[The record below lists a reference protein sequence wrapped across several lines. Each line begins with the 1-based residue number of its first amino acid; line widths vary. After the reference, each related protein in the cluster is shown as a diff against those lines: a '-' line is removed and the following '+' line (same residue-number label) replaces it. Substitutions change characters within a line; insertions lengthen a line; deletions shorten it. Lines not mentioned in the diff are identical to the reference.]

1 MTVLTAQSGPFN
13 IEQGNSANFVIEF
26 FDVNG
31 QLAVPSSPG
40 MTVTYTNTSNA
51 TQVDTVSLALN
62 GSFYTGT
69 WSSTSASL
77 GLATWLTTAPSS
89 VQVAIGYLRI
99 IQRKSN

>member
-1 MTVLTAQSGPFN
+1 MVSFQSGPFN

-26 FDVNG
+26 FDING
-31 QLAVPSSPG
+31 ILSIPSAPA
-40 MTVTYTNTSNA
+40 MTVTYVNTSAA
-51 TQVDTVSLALN
+51 TQVDTVALSQN

-89 VQVAIGYLRI
+89 VQVATGQLRI
-99 IQRKSN
+99 IQRVAI